1 MGMYGGYGGQ
11 SPGYMAPMAST
22 FAAPTT
28 STYAAPMTSTYAAP
42 MAPAITMPAT
52 TVVEPV
58 LPTSASMIA
67 TPSYGGYGGY
77 SGASAM
83 DGPFKFH
90 ATPQTQTV
98 TQTVAMPTATV
109 TRPAGA
115 VAQQAVRPVETTT
128 RKKKKSSKKKKK
140 KGCCH

>member
-1 MGMYGGYGGQ
+1 MTSTYV
-11 SPGYMAPMAST
+11 APV
-22 FAAPTT
+22 T
-28 STYAAPMTSTYAAP
+28 STYAAPMTSGV
-42 MAPAITMPAT
+42 TMPAT

-67 TPSYGGYGGY
+67 TPSYLPSSASMIATPSYGGY

-98 TQTVAMPTATV
+98 TQTMAAPTATV
-109 TRPAGA
+109 TRP
-115 VAQQAVRPVETTT
+115 VAQQPVKMVETTQ

>member
-1 MGMYGGYGGQ
+1 
-11 SPGYMAPMAST
+11 MA
-22 FAAPTT
+22 

-42 MAPAITMPAT
+42 MTSAYAAPMTTGVQMPAT

-67 TPSYGGYGGY
+67 TPSYLPTNASMIATPSYGGY

-98 TQTVAMPTATV
+98 TQTMAAPTATV
-109 TRPAGA
+109 
-115 VAQQAVRPVETTT
+115 
-128 RKKKKSSKKKKK
+128 
-140 KGCCH
+140 

>member
-1 MGMYGGYGGQ
+1 MT
-11 SPGYMAPMAST
+11 S
-22 FAAPTT
+22 

-42 MAPAITMPAT
+42 M
-52 TVVEPV
+52 VEQV

-67 TPSYGGYGGY
+67 TPSYLPTSASMIATPSYLPTSGSMIATPSYGGY

-98 TQTVAMPTATV
+98 TQTMAAPTATV
-109 TRPAGA
+109 TRP
-115 VAQQAVRPVETTT
+115 VAQQPVKTVETTQ

>member
-1 MGMYGGYGGQ
+1 MG
-11 SPGYMAPMAST
+11 SSGYMAPMA
-22 FAAPTT
+22 

-42 MAPAITMPAT
+42 MTSTVAAPMTSTYAAPM
-52 TVVEPV
+52 VEQG

-67 TPSYGGYGGY
+67 TPSYLPTSASMIATPSYGGY

-98 TQTVAMPTATV
+98 TQTMAAPT
-109 TRPAGA
+109 
-115 VAQQAVRPVETTT
+115 
-128 RKKKKSSKKKKK
+128 
-140 KGCCH
+140 

>member
-1 MGMYGGYGGQ
+1 
-11 SPGYMAPMAST
+11 
-22 FAAPTT
+22 
-28 STYAAPMTSTYAAP
+28 
-42 MAPAITMPAT
+42 MPAT
-52 TVVEPV
+52 TVVEQPV
-58 LPTSASMIA
+58 LPSSASMIATPSYLPSSASMIA

-98 TQTVAMPTATV
+98 TQTMAAPTATV
-109 TRPAGA
+109 ARP
-115 VAQQAVRPVETTT
+115 VAQQPVQAVQTTQ

-140 KGCCH
+140 KGGCH

>member
-1 MGMYGGYGGQ
+1 MGPMVEQ
-11 SPGYMAPMAST
+11 SL
-22 FAAPTT
+22 PTT
-28 STYAAPMTSTYAAP
+28 ASMIVTPSQ
-42 MAPAITMPAT
+42 
-52 TVVEPV
+52 
-58 LPTSASMIA
+58 LPTSTSMIATPSYLPTSGSMIA

-98 TQTVAMPTATV
+98 TQTMAAPTATV
-109 TRPAGA
+109 TRP
-115 VAQQAVRPVETTT
+115 VAQQPVKAVETTQ

>member
-1 MGMYGGYGGQ
+1 MT
-11 SPGYMAPMAST
+11 ST
-22 FAAPTT
+22 YAAPVT
-28 STYAAPMTSTYAAP
+28 STYAAPMVEQKFPTSAS
-42 MAPAITMPAT
+42 MIAT
-52 TVVEPV
+52 PSY
-58 LPTSASMIA
+58 LPTSGSMIA

-83 DGPFKFH
+83 EGPFKFH

-98 TQTVAMPTATV
+98 TQTMAAPTATV
-109 TRPAGA
+109 TKPTGI
-115 VAQQAVRPVETTT
+115 VAQQSVRPVETTA

>member
-1 MGMYGGYGGQ
+1 M
-11 SPGYMAPMAST
+11 
-22 FAAPTT
+22 T
-28 STYAAPMTSTYAAP
+28 STIAAPMTSTYAAP
-42 MAPAITMPAT
+42 A
-52 TVVEPV
+52 VEQV

-77 SGASAM
+77 GGASAM

-98 TQTVAMPTATV
+98 TQTMAAPTATV
-109 TRPAGA
+109 ARP
-115 VAQQAVRPVETTT
+115 VAQQPVQAVQTTQ